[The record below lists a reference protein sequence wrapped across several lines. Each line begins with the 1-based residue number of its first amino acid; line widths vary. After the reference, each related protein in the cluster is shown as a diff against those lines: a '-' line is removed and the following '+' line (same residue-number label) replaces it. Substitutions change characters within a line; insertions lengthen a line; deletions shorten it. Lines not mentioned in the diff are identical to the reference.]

1 MVINDYY
8 GNLNIRS
15 WTRNENSVLNRLN
28 GKIKN
33 RKLQIVQLSNS
44 IEINFSLP
52 FLNNLIFPVIFSR

>member
-33 RKLQIVQLSNS
+33 RKLQYKTVQLSNS
-44 IEINFSLP
+44 I
-52 FLNNLIFPVIFSR
+52 